1 MVSNHSDILE
11 LFPAL
16 KQLNPSERERLLQEA
31 RVLSYPADTRLY
43 HENQDCTR
51 YLLVLKGSL
60 RVQKLTDNGHEIVL
74 YHVGP
79 GQSCRLT
86 NSCLL
91 GGQRYP
97 AEAYTETEV
106 ELLSVP
112 KAAFRQLLDKSSA
125 LREEIFTSI
134 DDAMGDLVRLVE
146 DIAFGQL
153 DHRLAQFL
161 LSHARQQ
168 SRLEITH
175 QELATEL
182 GTAREVISRLLKEF
196 ERNGWVKLH
205 RGSVE
210 INERESLAGI

>member
-1 MVSNHSDILE
+1 MASDHPDILE

-16 KQLNPSERERLLQEA
+16 KQLNPVERERLLKEA
-31 RVLSYPADTRLY
+31 RVLSYPADARLY

-60 RVQKLTDNGHEIVL
+60 RVQKLTDNGREIVL

-79 GQSCRLT
+79 GQSCQLT

-91 GGQRYP
+91 GGRRYP

-112 KAAFRQLLDKSSA
+112 KAAFRQMLDQSSA

-134 DDAMGDLVRLVE
+134 DDAMSDLVRLVE
-146 DIAFGQL
+146 DVAFGQL
-153 DHRLAQFL
+153 GHRLAQFL
-161 LSHARQQ
+161 LSHSQQ
-168 SRLEITH
+168 NPRLEITH

-182 GTAREVISRLLKEF
+182 GTAREVVSRLLKEF
-196 ERNGWVKLH
+196 ERNSWVELH

-210 INERESLAGI
+210 IIDREALSGI

>member
-1 MVSNHSDILE
+1 
-11 LFPAL
+11 
-16 KQLNPSERERLLQEA
+16 
-31 RVLSYPADTRLY
+31 
-43 HENQDCTR
+43 
-51 YLLVLKGSL
+51 VLKGSL